1 MLDLGPVTLEALFS
15 KRTHAG
21 ITTEFYRAAEIE
33 LMVNWCDCN
42 ISDETYSTTHL
53 KITNSSSCLSF
64 VLELGQTCDVSPFL
78 NYTCKI
84 KT

>member
-33 LMVNWCDCN
+33 PMVNWFDCN
-42 ISDETYSTTHL
+42 ISDETYSITHL
-53 KITNSSSCLSF
+53 KITSSIILLKFC
-64 VLELGQTCDVSPFL
+64 VGTRT
-78 NYTCKI
+78 NM
-84 KT
+84 